1 MIKFEHVSK
10 HYDEHSALRDVS
22 IEIDDGEFVFL
33 VGPTAAGK
41 STFIKLISKEIE
53 PDEGRIYVDG
63 QDVTNLSNR
72 RTTELRRR
80 IGMVFQDYRLL
91 PNKTVFEN
99 VAFALEVVHRTRRS
113 VNREVPQVLAMMG
126 IEDKKDNF
134 PDDLSGGEQQ
144 RVAIARAIIN
154 RPELLIADEPTGNLD
169 SDTAWEI
176 MELLDQINQRRGT
189 TIVMVTHDKNIVT
202 RMNKRVVAIDRGR
215 IVRDSKGGL

>member
-41 STFIKLISKEIE
+41 STFIKLISKEID